1 LPPRSSEFLN
11 YSFQS
16 DGKRTAKPGLVR
28 IIARL
33 NVGGAAQQVCMLH
46 EKLVPIFETHLIFG
60 RLAAGES
67 DMSYLLPSDRNVLR
81 LPEMSREVSWADA
94 IAFWKI
100 FRFLRR
106 VRPMIVHT
114 HTAKAGALGRLAA
127 WMARVPVIVHTYHGH
142 VFHGYFSPLRTR
154 LFLAIER
161 FLGRRSTRI
170 IAISESQSQE
180 LSTRYRIASGA
191 KISVIH
197 NGFDLD
203 PFGRC
208 EREEARKNLGLGA
221 DEFAVVWAGRLV
233 PVKDVELLG
242 AVVKRFAGHNPRVR
256 FLVVGE
262 GTERAVL
269 ADRVAGC
276 ANVDLLGWR
285 QDMARIWSAAD
296 AALLTSRNEGT
307 PTALI
312 EAMAARVPFVATN
325 VGGVQDIALGP
336 LQELPNGFGFE
347 AGNGFVTARTAEA
360 LEYCLNLLASRPE
373 MARDKGV
380 RGQFFAHERF
390 STSRLVEE
398 LCSLYQRLLPGKLE
412 VGFAAPSPA
421 HDDNSNAADAV

>member
-1 LPPRSSEFLN
+1 LS

-16 DGKRTAKPGLVR
+16 DGKPTAKPGLVR

-46 EKLVPIFETHLIFG
+46 EKLTPIFDTHLIFG
-60 RLAAGES
+60 RLADGEN
-67 DMSYLLPSDRNVLR
+67 DMSYLLTSDRNVLR
-81 LPEMSREVSWADA
+81 LPEMSREISWADA

-127 WMARVPVIVHTYHGH
+127 WMAGVPVIVHTYHGH

-154 LFLAIER
+154 VFLAIER

-170 IAISESQSQE
+170 IAISESQLQE
-180 LSTRYRIASGA
+180 LSGKYRIAPA
-191 KISVIH
+191 EKISVIH
-197 NGFDLD
+197 NGFDLE

-208 EREEARKNLGLGA
+208 RREEARKHLSLGA
-221 DEFAVVWAGRLV
+221 DEFVVVWAGRLV

-242 AVVKRFAGHNPRVR
+242 AVVKRFAQHNPRVR

-269 ADRVAGC
+269 EEMVAGST
-276 ANVDLLGWR
+276 NVNLLGWR
-285 QDMARIWSAAD
+285 QDMATIWGAAD

-312 EAMAARVPFVATN
+312 EAMAAGVPFVATN

-336 LQELPNGFGFE
+336 LQELPNGLGFE
-347 AGNGFVTARTAEA
+347 AGNGFVTERTAAA

-373 MARDKGV
+373 VARDKGI
-380 RGQFFAHERF
+380 RGQSFAHERF
-390 STSRLVEE
+390 STSRLVRE
-398 LCSLYQRLLPGKLE
+398 LSSLYEMLLPARPESL
-412 VGFAAPSPA
+412 AAASSGQQ
-421 HDDNSNAADAV
+421 DSSKAADAV